1 MSISEIIGASA
12 ALATLNFQA
21 TAPSSPEVG
30 PMDMATANLILG
42 DYLKHGNKP
51 GNYSQA
57 QTNAATKFVSDQ
69 VNGFIQQA
77 GGDQLAGYVAFLQA
91 QPSLAPQL
99 QNATFYG
106 VSINNTTLTL
116 GQNLAVNQALL
127 AGRDRQN
134 ALLQSGAITLDAS
147 GQTVGTTADGT
158 AVVNILSL
166 FGSSDPSDLMEG
178 VRQWNVYAAA
188 LGRQDTVAL
197 SPTAQASVAASSAGG
212 SAADGIILQLA
223 AGLSSGSSTVVDGSI
238 QALAG
243 IVSDN
248 SLGWSLV
255 DQQTAQAALSDV
267 QSSGIALS
275 AADNQTIAQ
284 ALSQT
289 ALDQRLTVIGNKFT
303 YATMWVQR
311 QDVSDQDQLDVF
323 NGLSAADQLL
333 WFSTQI
339 QGQSGND
346 FSSIQDYTVNLQ
358 AQIMVSSIVDNAI
371 ASKTIGPNDTYLQ
384 IKDPTIA
391 AAAQLLALTP
401 NSSTGFTA
409 QAIKFLVD
417 TQQSAAAA
425 QLSHDAAMQ
434 SSLPAFNA
442 AAPTTASAA
451 DQALAALQNPA
462 TDTPEDVALQT
473 LKNVLKQL
481 KDAQDKAKAEGSPSA
496 PASPT
501 DSPADPTAGGSTT
514 AISFPALDA
523 ITSTTGLATA
533 TALIAKQTAGSLVNA
548 TA

>member
-223 AGLSSGSSTVVDGSI
+223 AGLSSCSSTVVDGSI